1 MRAAEAEAKRTTPR
15 ESRGARRYQA
25 VVAANDNAAGKM
37 AGRQDR
43 GVRECV

>member
-1 MRAAEAEAKRTTPR
+1 MRRRANRAAQ
-15 ESRGARRYQA
+15 GAYQA

-43 GVRECV
+43 GERECV